1 MRILH
6 GLTLL
11 PVLFAQ
17 GSVERIKV
25 HGKSLEGNLIGD
37 SPDRDVAVY
46 LPKSYATDKRRRF
59 PVVYMLH
66 GFTDSVEKWWSN
78 PKHWINLPMV
88 LDKAATDFIVVM
100 PDAYNSFQGSFYSSS
115 ATIGDWETFVARE
128 VVAAIDAKYRT
139 ISRVASRGLAGH
151 SMGGYGAMRLG
162 MKYPDVFGAVYL
174 MSACCMTPMG
184 GGPSRPSK
192 ASDIKSLE
200 EFAKADFGTKAQISG
215 ASAWSPNPKNPPL
228 YIDLPSAENKDAL
241 ARLTANATLANVD
254 QYIANI
260 RRLRALGIDCGDK
273 DGLLGGSKALHERLD
288 MYGVTHDYAVY
299 EGNHINGVAGRIQNV
314 VVPFFA
320 KHLQMR

>member
-1 MRILH
+1 MLC
-6 GLTLL
+6 L
-11 PVLFAQ
+11 PIFA
-17 GSVERIKV
+17 VEGTVDRIKV

-66 GFTDSVEKWWSN
+66 GFTDSVEKWFFN
-78 PKHWINLPMV
+78 PKHWINLPSV
-88 LDKAATDFIVVM
+88 LDKAGADVIVVM

-115 ATIGDWETFVARE
+115 ATIGDWETYVARE
-128 VVAAIDAKYRT
+128 LVSAIDAKYRT
-139 ISRVASRGLAGH
+139 LARVSSRGLAGH

-174 MSACCMTPMG
+174 MSACCMTPPS
-184 GGPSRPSK
+184 GGPGRPSK
-192 ASDIKSLE
+192 AGEIKSIDDY
-200 EFAKADFGTKAQISG
+200 AKADFGTKAQVAG

-228 YIDLPSAENKDAL
+228 YIDLPTQDGKPRPEVL
-241 ARLTANATLANVD
+241 ARQTANATLANVD
-254 QYIANI
+254 QNIANI
-260 RRLRALGIDCGDK
+260 RRLHALGIDVGDK

-288 MYGVTHDYAVY
+288 EYGVAHSYAVY
-299 EGNHINGVAGRIQNV
+299 DGNHVSGVAQRIETV
-314 VVPFFA
+314 VMPFFA